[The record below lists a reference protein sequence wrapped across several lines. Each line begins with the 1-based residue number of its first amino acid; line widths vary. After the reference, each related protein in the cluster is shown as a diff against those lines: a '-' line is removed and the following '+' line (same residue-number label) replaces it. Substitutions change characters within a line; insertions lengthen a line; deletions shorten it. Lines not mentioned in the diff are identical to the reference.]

1 MAYAN
6 IYNRCK
12 WCHGRPAVA
21 VWSRCGGPVL
31 LYMCPHTS
39 CCWQARCYTSIY
51 VSSYYYICVLILGAA
66 GRAGVSKAL
75 QIVHKELDVT
85 MGLCGLT
92 DIEQVDSKI
101 LYRNFD
107 PAV

>member
-1 MAYAN
+1 M
-6 IYNRCK
+6 
-12 WCHGRPAVA
+12 
-21 VWSRCGGPVL
+21 L
-31 LYMCPHTS
+31 LCMCPHTS
-39 CCWQARCYTSIY
+39 CCWQARYYTTIC
-51 VSSYYYICVLILGAA
+51 VSSYYYICVLIPGAA